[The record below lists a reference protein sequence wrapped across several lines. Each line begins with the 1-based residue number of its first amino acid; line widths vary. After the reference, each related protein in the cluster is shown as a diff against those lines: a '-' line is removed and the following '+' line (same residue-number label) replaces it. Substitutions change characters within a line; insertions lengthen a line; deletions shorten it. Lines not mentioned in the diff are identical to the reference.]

1 MSPNTQYK
9 TDISIGYGQLKPI
22 IDWCTR
28 NCADDWGYD
37 CQIPAGQFAGL
48 YEFYFE
54 SESDYL
60 NFILWKK

>member
-1 MSPNTQYK
+1 MSPDTQYK
-9 TDISIGYGQLKPI
+9 TEIKIGYGQLSPI
-22 IDWCTR
+22 IDWCQR
-28 NCADDWGYD
+28 NCTSDWGYD
-37 CQIPAGQFAGL
+37 CQTLAGRDAGY